1 MSGRVA
7 MATTRVVLG
16 AAGVAAAAYGTVTL
30 LGLGTDNLLATLPW
44 LLGAVVAHDA
54 VLAPLVVL
62 AGVLAAA
69 RLPGWVRDAAAA
81 SLVVLGTVTLAAF
94 PALGRFGARPDNPTL
109 LDRPYAAGWAALA
122 ALVLVA
128 AGTTALVTRRRGGE
142 HRG

>member
-1 MSGRVA
+1 MTGNVV

-16 AAGVAAAAYGTVTL
+16 AAGLAAAAYGTVTL
-30 LGLGTDNLLATLPW
+30 LGLGAENLLATLPW
-44 LLGAVVAHDA
+44 LLGGVVAHDA

-62 AGVLAAA
+62 TGVIAAV
-69 RLPGWVRDAAAA
+69 RLPGWARGAAAA
-81 SLVVLGTVTLAAF
+81 ALVVLGSVTLAAV

-122 ALVLVA
+122 ALVLVV
-128 AGTTALVTRRRGGE
+128 AGTAALATRRRGGE